1 MPSKR
6 SAPLPSRR
14 SAPTGER
21 NYSEETAR
29 EIDTEVRALDGVS
42 LAITAGAFGAVNGVY
57 VVFAP
62 LFVLL
67 YIGFAP
73 GPFLLASA
81 AMAAML
87 RPARWRRNG

>member
-29 EIDTEVRALDGVS
+29 EIDTEVRALLDDWAKRLLVKETLVEDELKA
-42 LAITAGAFGAVNGVY
+42 LAAEVKGAD
-57 VVFAP
+57 AP
-62 LFVLL
+62 T
-67 YIGFAP
+67 
-73 GPFLLASA
+73 
-81 AMAAML
+81 
-87 RPARWRRNG
+87 

>member
-29 EIDTEVRALDGVS
+29 EIDTEVRALVQAAFERAVAILSANRALLDDWAKRLLVKETLVEDELKA
-42 LAITAGAFGAVNGVY
+42 LAAEVKGAD
-57 VVFAP
+57 AP
-62 LFVLL
+62 T
-67 YIGFAP
+67 
-73 GPFLLASA
+73 
-81 AMAAML
+81 
-87 RPARWRRNG
+87 